1 MFELVDEGQERTGAS
16 IKVIGVGGA
25 GGNAVNRMIESGLK
39 GVEFLAANTDA
50 QVLNQSRCPKKLQL
64 GATITRG
71 LGSGAK
77 PEVGR
82 EAAVADEAMIS
93 EALEGAD
100 MVFVTAGMGGGTGTG
115 AAPVVA
121 RIARSL
127 GALTVA
133 VVTRPFE
140 FEGRRRMQSA
150 EDGLRELRSNVDTL
164 IVIPNQRLLTIVDKN
179 TPLREAFRT
188 ADQVLHHATKGIS
201 DLITVPGLVNLDFAD
216 VKTVMAERGNALMGA
231 GVATGE
237 NRAYEA
243 AQSAVS
249 SPLLD
254 DISIAGAE
262 ALLVNV
268 TGGESMSLHEINEAV
283 SVVVDAAGRDAN
295 VIFGAVIDEAMGDA
309 ISITVIATGFARP
322 DEKRAAEPTFAIRG
336 AGLPGAFGGATAA
349 GMPAGTPRIIPMMQ
363 PAERSA
369 PAPVMVRAELDD
381 DDLPEFEMGED
392 GPLQPAAP
400 AAPSPRPTFKMALG
414 SLRCPFGGRVISKD
428 NMDVPAFMRK
438 QMD

>member
-1 MFELVDEGQERTGAS
+1 MFELADEGQEQTGAS

-25 GGNAVNRMIESGLK
+25 GGNAVNRMIDSGLT

-50 QVLNQSRCPKKLQL
+50 QVLTQSRCPRRLQL
-64 GATITRG
+64 GSAITRG

-82 EAAVADEAMIS
+82 QAAESDETMIAES
-93 EALEGAD
+93 LAGAD

-121 RIARSL
+121 RIARAQ

-150 EDGLRELRSNVDTL
+150 EDGLQELRNHVDTL

-231 GVATGE
+231 GIATGP

-283 SVVVDAAGRDAN
+283 SVVVDAAGHDAN
-295 VIFGAVIDEAMGDA
+295 VIFGAVIDESMGDA
-309 ISITVIATGFARP
+309 ISITVIATGFGRV
-322 DEKRAAEPTFAIRG
+322 EERRVAEPGRG
-336 AGLPGAFGGATAA
+336 VL
-349 GMPAGTPRIIPMMQ
+349 PRIIPMTQ
-363 PAERSA
+363 PAERQA
-369 PAPVMVRAELDD
+369 PAPVMVNATIDDNELAELDGLD
-381 DDLPEFEMGED
+381 DEPMH
-392 GPLQPAAP
+392 PVAP
-400 AAPSPRPTFKMALG
+400 ASPGAARPTFRMAPG
-414 SLRCPFGGRVISKD
+414 SLRRPFGGRVISKD

>member
-1 MFELVDEGQERTGAS
+1 MFELVEDGKMVTGAS

-25 GGNAVNRMIESGLK
+25 GGNAVNRMIEAGLK
-39 GVEFLAANTDA
+39 GVDFIAANTDA
-50 QVLNQSRCPKKLQL
+50 QVLDQSRCPKRIQL
-64 GATITRG
+64 GTGITKG
-71 LGSGAK
+71 LGSGAN
-77 PEVGR
+77 PGVGR
-82 EAAVADEAMIS
+82 EAAEEDEALIAETLAGS
-93 EALEGAD
+93 D

-140 FEGRRRMQSA
+140 FEGRRRLQIA
-150 EDGLRELRSNVDTL
+150 EEGLRELREKVDTL
-164 IVIPNQRLLTIVDKN
+164 IVIPNQRLLAIVEKH
-179 TPLREAFRT
+179 TPLKEAFKV
-188 ADQVLHHATKGIS
+188 ADQVLHYATKGIS

-231 GVATGE
+231 GHASGP

-243 AQSAVS
+243 AQCAVS

-254 DISIAGAE
+254 DVSISGAE

-268 TGGESMSLHEINEAV
+268 TGGESMTLHEINEAV
-283 SVVVDAAGRDAN
+283 TVVVDAAGRDAN
-295 VIFGAVIDEAMGDA
+295 VIFGAVIDESMGDA
-309 ISITVIATGFARP
+309 LSITVIATGFGKGDARKQTMESP
-322 DEKRAAEPTFAIRG
+322 RPAMSPRIFEVERPSRPPVVVRATLDDEDLELAEP
-336 AGLPGAFGGATAA
+336 
-349 GMPAGTPRIIPMMQ
+349 Q
-363 PAERSA
+363 VQE
-369 PAPVMVRAELDD
+369 
-381 DDLPEFEMGED
+381 
-392 GPLQPAAP
+392 AAP
-400 AAPSPRPTFKMALG
+400 ASAQAPRPSFRMAPG
-414 SLRCPFGGRVISKD
+414 TVRRPFGGRALTKD

>member
-1 MFELVDEGQERTGAS
+1 MFELVDDGMEEERSGAS

-25 GGNAVNRMIESGLK
+25 GGNAVNRMIEAGLS
-39 GVEFLAANTDA
+39 GVEFIAANTDA

-64 GATITRG
+64 GASITKG
-71 LGSGAK
+71 LGSGAN
-77 PEVGR
+77 PSVGR
-82 EAAVADEAMIS
+82 ESAEADEAMIA

-121 RIARSL
+121 RIARAQGS
-127 GALTVA
+127 LTVA

-150 EDGLRELRSNVDTL
+150 EDGLRALRETVDTL
-164 IVIPNQRLLTIVDKN
+164 IVIPNQRLLAIVDKN

-231 GVATGE
+231 GNATGP

-254 DISIAGAE
+254 DISISGAE

-268 TGGESMSLHEINEAV
+268 TGGESMTLHEINEAV
-283 SVVVDAAGRDAN
+283 SVVVDAAGHDAN
-295 VIFGAVIDEAMGDA
+295 VIFGAVIDEGAGDA
-309 ISITVIATGFARP
+309 LSITVIATGFGKVEAKTRP
-322 DEKRAAEPTFAIRG
+322 GAEMFRPAMVRPHAPVPRPQPPQIFEIEPQRAAPRPPVTVR
-336 AGLPGAFGGATAA
+336 
-349 GMPAGTPRIIPMMQ
+349 PALEFDEDDAE
-363 PAERSA
+363 PAEA
-369 PAPVMVRAELDD
+369 PE
-381 DDLPEFEMGED
+381 
-392 GPLQPAAP
+392 AAP
-400 AAPSPRPTFKMALG
+400 AAG
-414 SLRCPFGGRVISKD
+414 SRASFRMQPGTARRPFGGRAITRD

>member
-1 MFELVDEGQERTGAS
+1 MFELVEDGRVVTGAS

-25 GGNAVNRMIESGLK
+25 GGNAVNRMIEAGLK
-39 GVEFLAANTDA
+39 GVDFIAANTDA
-50 QVLNQSRCPKKLQL
+50 QVLDQSKCPKRIQL
-64 GATITRG
+64 GTGITKG
-71 LGSGAK
+71 LGSGAN
-77 PEVGR
+77 PGVGR
-82 EAAVADEAMIS
+82 EAAEEDEALIAETLAGS
-93 EALEGAD
+93 D

-140 FEGRRRMQSA
+140 FEGRRRLQIA
-150 EDGLRELRSNVDTL
+150 EEGLRELREKVDTL
-164 IVIPNQRLLTIVDKN
+164 IVIPNQRLLAIVEKH
-179 TPLREAFRT
+179 TPLKEAFKV
-188 ADQVLHHATKGIS
+188 ADQVLHYATKGIS

-231 GVATGE
+231 GHASGP

-243 AQSAVS
+243 AQCAVS

-254 DISIAGAE
+254 DVSISGAE

-268 TGGESMSLHEINEAV
+268 TGGESMTLHEINEAV
-283 SVVVDAAGRDAN
+283 TVVVDAAGRDAN
-295 VIFGAVIDEAMGDA
+295 VIFGAVIDEGMGDA
-309 ISITVIATGFARP
+309 LSITVIATGFGKGDARKTVESP
-322 DEKRAAEPTFAIRG
+322 R
-336 AGLPGAFGGATAA
+336 LATS
-349 GMPAGTPRIIPMMQ
+349 PRIFEMEQREQRVARQ
-363 PAERSA
+363 PI
-369 PAPVMVRAELDD
+369 VVRPTLDD
-381 DDLPEFEMGED
+381 DDELAEPQVQE
-392 GPLQPAAP
+392 AAS
-400 AAPSPRPTFKMALG
+400 AQAQGPRPTFRMSPGTA
-414 SLRCPFGGRVISKD
+414 RRPFGGRALTKD

>member
-25 GGNAVNRMIESGLK
+25 GGNAVNRMMESGLR

-50 QVLNQSRCPKKLQL
+50 QVLAQSRCERRLQI
-64 GATITRG
+64 GTSITRG

-82 EAAVADEAMIS
+82 EAAEADETMIA
-93 EALEGAD
+93 EALQGAD

-140 FEGRRRMQSA
+140 FEGRRRGQAA
-150 EDGLRELRSNVDTL
+150 EEGLRELRQNVDTL
-164 IVIPNQRLLTIVDKN
+164 IVIPNQRLLAIVDRN

-309 ISITVIATGFARP
+309 ISITVIATGFGKAEER
-322 DEKRAAEPTFAIRG
+322 RVAEPAVHGRA
-336 AGLPGAFGGATAA
+336 AGLPGAIAAVPAAAPGLPRIFPMTPAAERTPSQPVTVRMELEDDELDEIGPTDDEPARPVGAAA
-349 GMPAGTPRIIPMMQ
+349 GGSRGTFRM
-363 PAERSA
+363 A
-369 PAPVMVRAELDD
+369 P
-381 DDLPEFEMGED
+381 
-392 GPLQPAAP
+392 
-400 AAPSPRPTFKMALG
+400 G
-414 SLRCPFGGRVISKD
+414 SLRRPFGGRVISKD

>member
-1 MFELVDEGQERTGAS
+1 MFELVEDGRVVTGAS

-25 GGNAVNRMIESGLK
+25 GGNAVNRMIEAGLK
-39 GVEFLAANTDA
+39 GVDFIAANTDA
-50 QVLNQSRCPKKLQL
+50 QVLDQSRCPKRIQL
-64 GATITRG
+64 GTGITKG
-71 LGSGAK
+71 LGSGAN
-77 PEVGR
+77 PGVGR
-82 EAAVADEAMIS
+82 EAAEEDEALIAETLAGS
-93 EALEGAD
+93 D

-140 FEGRRRMQSA
+140 FEGRRRLQIA
-150 EDGLRELRSNVDTL
+150 EEGLLELREKVDTL
-164 IVIPNQRLLTIVDKN
+164 IVIPNQRLLAIVEKH
-179 TPLREAFRT
+179 TPLKEAFKV
-188 ADQVLHHATKGIS
+188 ADQVLHYATKGIS

-231 GVATGE
+231 GHASGP

-254 DISIAGAE
+254 DVSISGAE

-268 TGGESMSLHEINEAV
+268 TGGESMTLHEINEAV
-283 SVVVDAAGRDAN
+283 TVVVDAAGRDAN
-295 VIFGAVIDEAMGDA
+295 VIFGAVIDEGMGDA
-309 ISITVIATGFARP
+309 LSITVIATGFGKGETRAKTVESP
-322 DEKRAAEPTFAIRG
+322 RAAAS
-336 AGLPGAFGGATAA
+336 
-349 GMPAGTPRIIPMMQ
+349 PRIFEMERER
-363 PAERSA
+363 PARA
-369 PAPVMVRAELDD
+369 PIVVRATLDD
-381 DDLPEFEMGED
+381 DDPELAEPQVQE
-392 GPLQPAAP
+392 AAP
-400 AAPSPRPTFKMALG
+400 AQVQAPRPAFRMAPG
-414 SLRCPFGGRVISKD
+414 TARRPFGGRALTKD

>member
-1 MFELVDEGQERTGAS
+1 MFELIDDDNEGIKAS

-25 GGNAVNRMIESGLK
+25 GGNAVNRMIEAGLK
-39 GVEFLAANTDA
+39 GVEFIAANTDA
-50 QVLNQSRCPKKLQL
+50 QVLDQSLCPKRLQL
-64 GATITRG
+64 GTGITKG
-71 LGSGAK
+71 LGSGAN
-77 PEVGR
+77 PGVGR
-82 EAAVADEAMIS
+82 EAAEEDEAAIA
-93 EALEGAD
+93 EILEGSD

-140 FEGRRRMQSA
+140 FEGRRRMQIA
-150 EDGLRELRSNVDTL
+150 EEGMRELREKVDTL
-164 IVIPNQRLLTIVDKN
+164 IVIPNQRLLAIVEKH
-179 TPLREAFRT
+179 TPLREAFKV

-231 GVATGE
+231 GHSTGP

-254 DISIAGAE
+254 DISISGAE

-268 TGGESMSLHEINEAV
+268 TGGESMTLHEINEAV
-283 SVVVDAAGRDAN
+283 TVVVDAAGHDAN
-295 VIFGAVIDEAMGDA
+295 VIFGAVIDEAMGDSL
-309 ISITVIATGFARP
+309 SITVIATGFGKGDVKAKSVEGLRAAAASAGPRIYEIEPRERVARP
-322 DEKRAAEPTFAIRG
+322 PI
-336 AGLPGAFGGATAA
+336 
-349 GMPAGTPRIIPMMQ
+349 
-363 PAERSA
+363 
-369 PAPVMVRAELDD
+369 MVRPTHEEE
-381 DDLPEFEMGED
+381 PETEEVA
-392 GPLQPAAP
+392 GPVPTARPAFRMAP
-400 AAPSPRPTFKMALG
+400 GTAR
-414 SLRCPFGGRVISKD
+414 RPFGGRALTKE

>member
-1 MFELVDEGQERTGAS
+1 MFELVDDGQGVTGAS

-25 GGNAVNRMIESGLK
+25 GGNAVARMMDAGLK
-39 GVEFLAANTDA
+39 GVEFIAANTDA
-50 QVLNQSRCPKKLQL
+50 QVLNQLRCPKKLQL
-64 GATITRG
+64 GTAITRG

-82 EAAVADEAMIS
+82 QSAEADEEAIS
-93 EALEGAD
+93 EMLAGAD

-121 RIARSL
+121 RIARSM

-133 VVTRPFE
+133 VVTKPFE

-150 EDGLRELRSNVDTL
+150 DDGLKELRGNVDTL

-179 TPLREAFRT
+179 TPLKEAFRT

-231 GVATGE
+231 GIATGP

-295 VIFGAVIDEAMGDA
+295 VIFGAVIDESMGDA

-322 DEKRAAEPTFAIRG
+322 EEKRAPEPAYATRG
-336 AGLPGAFGGATAA
+336 AGLPGFVQPQHAAYAT
-349 GMPAGTPRIIPMMQ
+349 TPRIIPMNP
-363 PAERSA
+363 PAERPA
-369 PAPVMVRAELDD
+369 PAPVMVHATIDE
-381 DDLPEFEMGED
+381 DDLPDLDIVDDE
-392 GPLQPAAP
+392 PVTPAAT
-400 AAPSPRPTFKMALG
+400 SSRPTFKMAPG
-414 SLRCPFGGRVISKD
+414 SLRRPFGGRMISKD

>member
-1 MFELVDEGQERTGAS
+1 MFELVEEGKGLLGAS

-25 GGNAVNRMIESGLK
+25 GGNAVNRMMEAGLK
-39 GVEFLAANTDA
+39 GVEFIAANTDA
-50 QVLNQSRCPKKLQL
+50 QVLDQSRCSKRLQL
-64 GATITRG
+64 GTSITKG
-71 LGSGAK
+71 LGSGAN
-77 PEVGR
+77 PGVGR
-82 EAAVADEAMIS
+82 ESAEENEAQIA
-93 EALEGAD
+93 EALAGAD

-121 RIARSL
+121 RIARAQGS
-127 GALTVA
+127 LTVA

-140 FEGRRRMQSA
+140 FEGRRRMQLA
-150 EDGLRELRSNVDTL
+150 EEGLRELREKVDTL
-164 IVIPNQRLLTIVDKN
+164 IVIPNQRLLAIVEKH
-179 TPLREAFRT
+179 TPLREAFRV

-231 GVATGE
+231 GHASGP

-254 DISIAGAE
+254 DVSISGAE

-268 TGGESMSLHEINEAV
+268 TGGESMTLHEINEAV
-283 SVVVDAAGRDAN
+283 TVVVEAAGRDAN
-295 VIFGAVIDEAMGDA
+295 VIFGAVIDESIGDA
-309 ISITVIATGFARP
+309 MSITVIATGFGKGDLKVKPAEAARASIASPRIYDMNREHVARP
-322 DEKRAAEPTFAIRG
+322 AI
-336 AGLPGAFGGATAA
+336 T
-349 GMPAGTPRIIPMMQ
+349 I
-363 PAERSA
+363 
-369 PAPVMVRAELDD
+369 
-381 DDLPEFEMGED
+381 
-392 GPLQPAAP
+392 
-400 AAPSPRPTFKMALG
+400 RPTLEEEEPASEEGQEREPMTARPASSGTFRVAQG
-414 SLRCPFGGRVISKD
+414 TARRPFGGRALTKD

>member
-1 MFELVDEGQERTGAS
+1 MFELVEDGKVVLGAS

-25 GGNAVNRMIESGLK
+25 GGNAVNRMMEAGLR
-39 GVEFLAANTDA
+39 GVDFIAANTDA
-50 QVLNQSRCPKKLQL
+50 QVLEQSRCPKRIQL
-64 GATITRG
+64 GTGITKG
-71 LGSGAK
+71 LGSGAN
-77 PEVGR
+77 PSVGR
-82 EAAVADEAMIS
+82 EAAEEDEAAIA
-93 EALEGAD
+93 EALTGAD

-121 RIARSL
+121 RVARSM

-140 FEGRRRMQSA
+140 FEGRRRMQIA
-150 EDGLRELRSNVDTL
+150 EDGLQALREKVDTL
-164 IVIPNQRLLTIVDKN
+164 IVIPNQRLLAIVEKH
-179 TPLREAFRT
+179 TPLKEAFRV
-188 ADQVLHHATKGIS
+188 ADQVLHYATKGIS

-231 GVATGE
+231 GHSSGP

-254 DISIAGAE
+254 DVSISGAE

-268 TGGESMSLHEINEAV
+268 TGGESMTLHEINEAV
-283 SVVVDAAGRDAN
+283 TVVVDAAGRDAN
-295 VIFGAVIDEAMGDA
+295 VIFGAVIDESMGDA
-309 ISITVIATGFARP
+309 LSITVIATGFGKSELKSRPVETPRTAAARIYEMERAARP
-322 DEKRAAEPTFAIRG
+322 TVVVRPVLEEVEVEEAMEASPASSTAGQAA
-336 AGLPGAFGGATAA
+336 
-349 GMPAGTPRIIPMMQ
+349 
-363 PAERSA
+363 
-369 PAPVMVRAELDD
+369 
-381 DDLPEFEMGED
+381 
-392 GPLQPAAP
+392 AAP
-400 AAPSPRPTFKMALG
+400 RASFRMAPGTAR
-414 SLRCPFGGRVISKD
+414 RPFGGRAISKE

>member
-1 MFELVDEGQERTGAS
+1 MFELVDDGRDVTSAS

-25 GGNAVNRMIESGLK
+25 GGNAVNRMIEAGLR
-39 GVEFLAANTDA
+39 GVEFIAANTDS
-50 QVLNQSRCPKKLQL
+50 QVLDQSLCPKKLQL
-64 GATITRG
+64 GTGITKG
-71 LGSGAK
+71 LGSGAN
-77 PEVGR
+77 PAVGR
-82 EAAVADEAMIS
+82 EAAEEDEALIA
-93 EALEGAD
+93 ETLAGAD

-121 RIARSL
+121 RIAKSI

-140 FEGRRRMQSA
+140 FEGRKRMQLA
-150 EDGLRELRSNVDTL
+150 EEGLRELRERVDTL
-164 IVIPNQRLLTIVDKN
+164 IVIPNQRLLAIVEKH
-179 TPLREAFRT
+179 TPLREAFRV

-216 VKTVMAERGNALMGA
+216 VKTVMLERGNALMGA
-231 GVATGE
+231 GHATGP

-254 DISIAGAE
+254 DVSISGAE

-268 TGGESMSLHEINEAV
+268 TGGESMTLHEITEAV
-283 SVVVDAAGRDAN
+283 TVVVDAAGHDAN

-309 ISITVIATGFARP
+309 LSITVIATGFGKGDARAKAP
-322 DEKRAAEPTFAIRG
+322 EVMRVPAIATGPKIYEMEPRERTVRPPIMVRAATPEELETEE
-336 AGLPGAFGGATAA
+336 
-349 GMPAGTPRIIPMMQ
+349 MPET
-363 PAERSA
+363 A
-369 PAPVMVRAELDD
+369 PAPTAKTTFRMTPGNVR
-381 DDLPEFEMGED
+381 
-392 GPLQPAAP
+392 
-400 AAPSPRPTFKMALG
+400 R
-414 SLRCPFGGRVISKD
+414 PFGGRAITKD